1 MIETRVCI
9 DDMLGPLDCKLDP
22 NNRWNGWLSPHFPLD
37 SARQLSAQT
46 LRLAE
51 ECGYDCTDTI
61 HVIEGREG
69 SPDTVHIIEGGP
81 SRYSDDGETMAVA
94 VRVNWRSPSRD
105 AGPAA
110 KITDATPQARKAARR
125 RKPGGRGARRV
136 VIVHIRWQYLDEGG
150 GDAAANVVRP
160 DRDGL
165 FPIGGW
171 EWTWHAVPW
180 WCLCGSDQDW
190 HTLRCECGVTRDQAL
205 ALEEAA
211 PRIGA
216 ILRRLAPEATAVV
229 FETTAAPRIV
239 MVVAGP
245 TELNLSDGG
254 PFDTETLGEADA
266 VLHAALGGDPIEGGA
281 HWLRFPPASR

>member
-9 DDMLGPLDCKLDP
+9 DDTLGPLDCKLDP
-22 NNRWNGWLSPHFPLD
+22 TNRWNGWLSPHFPLD

-46 LRLAE
+46 LQRARE
-51 ECGYDCTDTI
+51 DGYDSVDTI
-61 HVIEGREG
+61 HVIEGCED
-69 SPDTVHIIEGGP
+69 SPDTVHIIESRP
-81 SRYSDDGETMAVA
+81 ARYSEDDETMAVA
-94 VRVNWRSPSRD
+94 VRVKWRDLDRS
-105 AGPAA
+105 AGRSATIA
-110 KITDATPQARKAARR
+110 DATPQARKAARR
-125 RKPGGRGARRV
+125 RKPGGRGARRA
-136 VIVHIRWQYLDEGG
+136 VIVHVRWQYLDEGG
-150 GDAAANVVRP
+150 DSAANVVRP

-171 EWTWHAVPW
+171 EWAWHFAAW
-180 WCLCGSDQDW
+180 WCLCGSDQEW
-190 HTLRCECGVTRDQAL
+190 HTPRCECGVTRDQAL

-211 PRIGA
+211 PRVGA

-245 TELNLSDGG
+245 TELNLGDGG

-266 VLHAALGGDPIEGGA
+266 ALHAALGGDPIEGGA